1 MDDRADRVV
10 LPPKTLAESVRQ
22 DVMVDEPVSRGV
34 TVYDTTFGG
43 TRAMKEARELR
54 SEEELRDEG
63 DAAVLHDDEL
73 ISTVSGV
80 SIVRWN
86 DRICNYVL
94 KFILNGKTTRKKT
107 DANEMP

>member
-34 TVYDTTFGG
+34 TVGG
-43 TRAMKEARELR
+43 TTLRGTRVMKEAGELR
-54 SEEELRDEG
+54 SEVDLRDEG
-63 DAAVLHDDEL
+63 DAAVLPDYEL
-73 ISTVSGV
+73 NSTVSSV
-80 SIVRWN
+80 YIVRWN